1 MQFIID
7 QHLFD
12 KFTILWFLSFVFFNW
27 IATLKAKTTYCE
39 KASHSIGN
47 LRIFNHEFTSLA
59 IIRLSSYTAW
69 FVKRRGLE
77 LRTSGPRYSST
88 VQLLLTQCL
97 TVYYFSPNDSLSK
110 GCQFFNSYYPT
121 YVSFSYNSML
131 SRKFPVV
138 LTMVKKFD
146 QIDLIALE
154 F

>member
-97 TVYYFSPNDSLSK
+97 TQTIHYQKVANFLILIILLMFRFHIIRCFRVSSLL
-110 GCQFFNSYYPT
+110 FW
-121 YVSFSYNSML
+121 
-131 SRKFPVV
+131 RW
-138 LTMVKKFD
+138 
-146 QIDLIALE
+146 
-154 F
+154 